1 MTENRILQQMNT
13 VFSIFMVFFYLGVG
27 SYLIFFENLSY
38 IDRALK
44 VIIGSSF
51 LIIGI
56 FRAFRAYS
64 KIVEVFFS
72 DDIDEE

>member
-72 DDIDEE
+72 DDTDEE